1 MYRVLVE
8 APAIEDIE
16 RIHAELTAQ
25 ARNPA
30 VAERWLEELEEA
42 IATLEEFPFRC
53 PLAPEDRYFDTEIR
67 NLLTERYRIL
77 FTVVGSTVNVLHL
90 RHSRQDVLKPTD

>member
-1 MYRVLVE
+1 MYRVLIE
-8 APAIEDIE
+8 APAIEDIQ

-42 IATLEEFPFRC
+42 IATLQELPFRC
-53 PLAPEDRYFDTEIR
+53 SVAPEDRYFDLEIR
-67 NLLTERYRIL
+67 QLLTDRYRIL
-77 FTVVGSTVNVLHL
+77 FTVVGSRVNVLHL
-90 RHSRQDVLKPTD
+90 RHRRQDVLKPPG